1 MYYPL
6 ILWFRDYSCSSGWP
20 QNCYIAEDDFEL
32 RSLARFSLSPFIAT
46 QIWMAPSRQTWI
58 RPAILGNYT
67 APMKMRI
74 PFCLLETSRNHPWCG
89 ARKANDPPAT
99 TVGLWS
105 NPMVSYTDKI
115 CAVACSSKIVGIEHI
130 RANQGFGLLWIR
142 NKKKMV
148 FIFYFFSFEII
159 FMSFPEMTSWVFT
172 RQWWI
177 PELTFGNSWGNWSF
191 RVCWLGI
198 ICLPKHSD
206 TGGLS

>member
-58 RPAILGNYT
+58 HPAILGNYT

-142 NKKKMV
+142 NKKNG
-148 FIFYFFSFEII
+148 FYFLFFFFWDNIHVI
-159 FMSFPEMTSWVFT
+159 SWDDQLGVHKAVMDPRAHIWEFLG
-172 RQWWI
+172 
-177 PELTFGNSWGNWSF
+177 ELKLQSLLIGDYMLT
-191 RVCWLGI
+191 
-198 ICLPKHSD
+198 
-206 TGGLS
+206 